1 MATTL
6 TTLETIIK
14 SIQDLMLDIEGIHRA
29 PDYAPGKVLPFPF
42 VACFPVDGVF
52 KWTTYQF
59 TTGLHNIAIE
69 MHWAGFKDVPR
80 DIEKAMPFLERIV
93 KKLWDDP
100 TLAASDAGPII
111 AGVINTDNPIQYQF
125 GPLNYFG
132 ERTYGWKFT
141 VQIKSQGDTV

>member
-6 TTLETIIK
+6 STLEQIIK
-14 SIQDLMLDIEGIHRA
+14 AIQGLMLTIEGIHRA
-29 PDYAPGKVLPFPF
+29 PDYAPGKPLPYPF
-42 VACFPVDGVF
+42 VACFPVDGMF

-59 TTGLHNIAIE
+59 THGLHNVAIE

-80 DIEKAMPFLERIV
+80 DIEKAMPFLERIG
-93 KKLWDDP
+93 KALWNNP
-100 TLAASDAGPII
+100 TFGINA
-111 AGVINTDNPIQYQF
+111 VINTNEHVQYQF

-141 VQIKSQGDTV
+141 IQVKTPGDTTP